1 MTYEEFRNRYHYE
14 PGKLSSPENDEDF
27 GRLGEGGFGSVFKG
41 WDTIENQWVAIKV
54 SNVRTEQR
62 DLSLKREVELANQ
75 IPRHANIAR
84 YEVCERFTT
93 VFGVVDMA
101 VLKYYKEGNLAE
113 LLLNK
118 TLTQSEKDDIITGI
132 LSGLAHL
139 HRHQMAHRDLKP
151 QNILVARTPYGKY
164 VPLITDFG
172 LSKIV
177 RPDDNLVMSMA
188 FLNSTIAGSVY
199 YMAPEQLKNGRMH
212 FNVDLWAFGVIL
224 YELMTGKKPFI
235 ADSEAGSETERIQI
249 IQRINEVAIPA
260 QFDRIP
266 EPYQTVIRQCL
277 VHDIDQ
283 RVQKAETLLRIL
295 SPLEPEPI
303 EPPVILPPVVTAYDE
318 QRSFSEGYAAVRI
331 GPRWGLVNTA
341 GTLVVPVEFDSIT
354 DIEDKKALVRKQ
366 GQASRILVN
375 GDTYQLVQPG
385 QPRQEA
391 RPMPVPPPPVV
402 LPAPVPLPGPAPLRK
417 DAYFPIPPVLPS
429 SGALRQ
435 AYIVVAVGIGLILF
449 GLLLLSMVSNG
460 VFSSNSDS
468 GYGSYNAEPNPNE
481 SSSGPE
487 KPVFGGFVSTQLV
500 KGQDFTV
507 EVPRSMQS
515 VTNLRDGAE
524 VQYSNP
530 GQELYLVVFT
540 ERVAD
545 VEANKIYN
553 LDQYRNY
560 TTINSETFRT
570 RSQSDVG
577 STDEGMQY
585 IIRDVDYVKNGKS
598 IPLYC
603 INGFYKS
610 SDKYYQVFAWTL
622 KSNQSDFETDLLHIV
637 RSFRLS

>member
-1 MTYEEFRNRYHYE
+1 MTYEEFRKRYHYE
-14 PGKLSSPENDEDF
+14 PGKFSSPENDEDF

-93 VFGVVDMA
+93 VYGPIDIA

-118 TLTQSEKDDIITGI
+118 TLTQPEKDDIITGI

-151 QNILVARTPYGKY
+151 QNILIARTPYGKY

-172 LSKIV
+172 LSKII
-177 RPDDNLVMSMA
+177 RNDENREMSMA
-188 FLNSTIAGSVY
+188 FMNSTIAGSVY
-199 YMAPEQLKNGRMH
+199 YMAPEQLKNGRMN
-212 FNVDLWAFGVIL
+212 FNVDLWSFGVIL
-224 YELMTGKKPFI
+224 YELMTGKKPFL
-235 ADSEAGSETERIQI
+235 ADTGAGSETERMQI
-249 IQRINEVAIPA
+249 IQRINQVEIPA
-260 QFDRIP
+260 QFDQIP
-266 EPYQTVIRQCL
+266 EPYQTMIRQCL

-283 RVQKAETLLRIL
+283 RVQKADTLLRIL
-295 SPLEPEPI
+295 SPSEPEPI
-303 EPPVILPPVVTAYDE
+303 ELPVILPPVPVNAYDE

-341 GTLVVPVEFDSIT
+341 GDLVVPVEFDSIT

-366 GQASRILVN
+366 GQASRIEVN
-375 GDTYQLVQPG
+375 GDTYQLVVPG
-385 QPRQEA
+385 QPRQEP
-391 RPMPVPPPPVV
+391 RPVPVPPP
-402 LPAPVPLPGPAPLRK
+402 PVPLPGPAPFLK
-417 DAYFPIPPVLPS
+417 DAYFPKPPVQPS
-429 SGALRQ
+429 PVALRQ
-435 AYIVVAVGIGLILF
+435 AYIVAAVGIGLILF

-460 VFSSNSDS
+460 VFSSYSDS
-468 GYGSYNAEPNPNE
+468 DYGSYNAEPNQNE
-481 SSSGPE
+481 SGSSPE

-500 KGQDFTV
+500 RGQDFTV
-507 EVPRSMQS
+507 EVPRSMQT

-553 LDQYRNY
+553 LDQYREY

-577 STDEGMQY
+577 QTDEGMQY
-585 IIRDVDYVKNGKS
+585 IIRDVDYVKDGKT

-610 SDKYYQVFAWTL
+610 SDRYYQVFAWTL
-622 KSNQSDFETDLLHIV
+622 KSRQPDYESDLLHIV
-637 RSFRLS
+637 RSFRMS